1 MLSKGLE
8 QMALSKRIPVAKAIM
23 LVMAVVWCG
32 CLAAQDSKSVIK
44 GFVTDSSGRGLAG
57 ASIVLSGS
65 GKGTVTNKD
74 GRFAL
79 RKTGAAAVT
88 LEISFTGFK
97 TQYLTLNT
105 IEPITDIQVV
115 LQQMDGKLA
124 AVELTAKPDPLGS
137 VQRMAD
143 VSGTFLMGGKKTE
156 VIALQQV
163 DANVTLKTGRQLFA
177 KVPGVFVY
185 DMDGSGN
192 QVNIATRS
200 LDAHRSWEYNI
211 RYNGIITNSD
221 MYGYPASHFN
231 PPMESVQ
238 SIELV
243 RGTASLQYGAQFG
256 GMLNYVSKKAD
267 TTRKFGFESINT
279 LGSYGLLSTYNAVGG
294 KLGKLT
300 YYGYFSKRVSK
311 GYRNN
316 ASSDADAQFIS
327 LAYQVNP
334 SLVLKAEFG
343 HTEYLYRLPGPLNDS
358 MFRADPRMATRS
370 RNWYSPDI
378 YVPSLSAEWKWRER
392 TFLQATVSGVFGTR
406 SSVQFI
412 GFADAKDT
420 INPATGQYR
429 NRQVDIDQFNSLTA
443 ELRIRHNYT
452 IAGKRSIVA
461 GGVQV
466 MHNDLHRRQQ
476 GRGTTGSDYDLTLVN
491 PVWGRDL
498 HFYTD
503 NIALFAENM
512 IYLNENFSVSP
523 GFRWES
529 GETDMRGQIG
539 YYDSSKIP
547 LTIRHQFPLFGINAQ
562 YRFGKIC
569 KIYGGISQ
577 AYRPVIFKDVIP
589 ANALE
594 VIDPNLSDA
603 RGYNAEL
610 GVSGRWRDR
619 VSYDVS
625 YFHLSYLNR
634 MGAIVM
640 EDATGQSYNYR
651 TNTGNSATDGLEVF
665 LEFAMLRKVRN
676 FSLNLFTSTAWMNAR
691 YTDAVFA
698 SAGKN
703 YDVSGNRLESAPVL
717 TSRNGVRAG
726 YKMVNLSLQYSYVS
740 ETFSDPLNTVT
751 PVANGSRG
759 LVPAY
764 GLWDLD
770 LSAQIHPNLK
780 LRAGINNLTDV
791 QYFTKRPTFYPDL
804 GIWPSDGRN
813 VYLTLGVKL

>member
-1 MLSKGLE
+1 
-8 QMALSKRIPVAKAIM
+8 MALSKRIPVAKAIM

-32 CLAAQDSKSVIK
+32 CLAAQDTKSVIK
-44 GFVTDSSGRGLAG
+44 GLVTDSSGRGLAG
-57 ASIVLSGS
+57 ASIVLSGA

-74 GRFAL
+74 GKFTL
-79 RKTGAAAVT
+79 RKPAAAVVT
-88 LEISFTGFK
+88 LEISFTGFQ
-97 TQYLTLNT
+97 TQYLTLHTNEST
-105 IEPITDIQVV
+105 QDIRIV
-115 LQQMDGKLA
+115 LQHSDGRLDV
-124 AVELTAKPDPLGS
+124 VELRAKADPLGS
-137 VQRMAD
+137 VQRLPD
-143 VSGTFLMGGKKTE
+143 VAVTYLMGGKKTE
-156 VIALQQV
+156 VIAIQQI
-163 DANVTLKTGRQLFA
+163 DANITLKTGRQLFA

-200 LDAHRSWEYNI
+200 LDAHRSWEYNV

-238 SIELV
+238 SVELV
-243 RGTASLQYGAQFG
+243 RGTASLQYGAHFG

-267 TTRKFGFESINT
+267 TSRPFGFESINT
-279 LGSYGLLSTYNAVGG
+279 IGSYGLLSTYNAVGS
-294 KLGKLT
+294 KVGKLT

-311 GYRNN
+311 GYRDN
-316 ASSDADAQFIS
+316 ASSDAEGQFIS

-343 HTEYLYRLPGPLNDS
+343 HTNYLYRLPGPLNDS
-358 MFRADPRMATRS
+358 MFRVEPRMATRN

-378 YVPSLSAEWKWRER
+378 YVPSISAEWKWRER
-392 TFLQATVSGVFGTR
+392 TFVQATVSGVFGTR

-412 GFADAKDT
+412 GFSDAKDT

-429 NRQVDIDQFNSLTA
+429 NRQVDIDQFNSLTG
-443 ELRIRHNYT
+443 ELRIRHNYSV
-452 IAGKRSIVA
+452 AGKRSIVA

-476 GRGTTGSDYDLTLVN
+476 GRGTTGSDYDLTLVV

-498 HFYTD
+498 HFYTN

-529 GETDMRGQIG
+529 GATDMRGQIG

-547 LTIRHQFPLFGINAQ
+547 LTIRHRFPLFGINAQ

-594 VIDPNLSDA
+594 VIDPDLKDA

-610 GVSGRWRDR
+610 GVSGRWKDR

-625 YFHLSYLNR
+625 YFHLSYFNR
-634 MGAIVM
+634 MGAMVM
-640 EDATGQSYNYR
+640 EDAAGQSYNYR
-651 TNTGNSATDGLEVF
+651 TNTGNSATDGVEIF

-703 YDVSGNRLESAPVL
+703 YDVSGNRMESAPVL
-717 TSRNGVRAG
+717 TTRNGLRAG
-726 YKMVNLSLQYSYVS
+726 YKVVNLSLQYSYVS
-740 ETFSDPLNTVT
+740 ETYSDPLNTVT
-751 PVANGSRG
+751 PVPNGSRG

-770 LSAQIHPNLK
+770 FSAQIHPNLK
-780 LRAGINNLTDV
+780 LRAGINNLTNV
-791 QYFTKRPTFYPDL
+791 QYFTKRPTFYPDP

-813 VYLTLGVKL
+813 LYLTLSFKL